1 MADQPASHA
10 PKQRIYE
17 QFSRISKALAA
28 PARLEL
34 LDLLLQGERSVDAL
48 ARETHLSVANASQHL
63 QVLAGAR
70 LVDSRRDAQRIF
82 YRVADES
89 VEALWLALRRTVEA
103 RVTEL
108 DAVVRDYMV
117 GRDDF
122 EPIDRAEL
130 IRRLKAGTVTLID
143 VRPVEEYEAAHI
155 AGAVSVPLDQLAAFA
170 KTAPKRRAIVAY
182 CRGPYCVYALQAVA
196 ALRKRGISAARF
208 EEGVSE
214 WRSAG
219 LPIERVERSVL

>member
-1 MADQPASHA
+1 MSDPVPTHA
-10 PKQRIYE
+10 AKQRIYE

-34 LDLLLQGERSVDAL
+34 LDLLLQGERPVDAL
-48 ARETHLSVANASQHL
+48 ARAAGLSVANASQHL

-70 LVDSRRDAQRIF
+70 LVDSRREGQRIF

-89 VEALWLALRRTVEA
+89 VEQLWHTLRRTVEA
-103 RVTEL
+103 RIPEL
-108 DAVVRDYMV
+108 DAVVRDYLV

-130 IRRLKAGTVTLID
+130 VRRLKAGTVTLID

-155 AGAVSVPLDQLAAFA
+155 PGAVSVPLDQLSAFA
-170 KTAPKRRAIVAY
+170 KNVPKRRTIVAY
-182 CRGPYCVYALQAVA
+182 CRGPYCVLSLQAAV
-196 ALRKRGISAARF
+196 ALRKRGHTVMRSTDGI
-208 EEGVSE
+208 SE
-214 WRSAG
+214 WRAAG
-219 LPIERVERSVL
+219 LPLERVDRHAP